1 MYFFLNKQ
9 RSICQKTYEGLCI
22 FFGIKMFIIY
32 IDENA
37 FLLFLNK
44 SNEKLFKEKMVS
56 YIMGHFV
63 NSFLHVIL

>member
-1 MYFFLNKQ
+1 
-9 RSICQKTYEGLCI
+9 
-22 FFGIKMFIIY
+22 MFIIY

-63 NSFLHVIL
+63 NNFLHVIL

>member
-1 MYFFLNKQ
+1 
-9 RSICQKTYEGLCI
+9 
-22 FFGIKMFIIY
+22 MFIIY

-37 FLLFLNK
+37 FIFFLNK

-63 NSFLHVIL
+63 NSFLNVSL